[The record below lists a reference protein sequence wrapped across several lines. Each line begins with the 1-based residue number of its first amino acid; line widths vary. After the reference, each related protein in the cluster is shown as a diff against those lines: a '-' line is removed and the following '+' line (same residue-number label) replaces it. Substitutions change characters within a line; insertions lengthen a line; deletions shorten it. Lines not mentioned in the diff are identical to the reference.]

1 MGLQIVEPEEETSE
15 MKTEEE
21 KEGEEEDDD
30 DLLSDLPDEAL
41 RATTR
46 AQFVHH
52 MRPYMWVKFPSA
64 MASEITAFINAR
76 WNLLKA
82 SKKVAAGGCGMCG
95 CGLSHD
101 SLLQV
106 KVSDVDALR

>member
-1 MGLQIVEPEEETSE
+1 VEPEEAPAVR
-15 MKTEEE
+15 KEEE
-21 KEGEEEDDD
+21 EEEEDDDD

-41 RATTR
+41 HATSR

-64 MASEITAFINAR
+64 MASEISAFINAR

-82 SKKVAAGGCGMCG
+82 SKKMSSG
-95 CGLSHD
+95 
-101 SLLQV
+101 
-106 KVSDVDALR
+106 